1 MVNNYMSKQGDV
13 VYLNFNP
20 TKSHE
25 QSGFRPAIIINNN
38 VFNKN
43 TKRVM
48 VCPITLL
55 NACIEE

>member
-1 MVNNYMSKQGDV
+1 MPKQGDV
-13 VYLNFNP
+13 VYLNFKP